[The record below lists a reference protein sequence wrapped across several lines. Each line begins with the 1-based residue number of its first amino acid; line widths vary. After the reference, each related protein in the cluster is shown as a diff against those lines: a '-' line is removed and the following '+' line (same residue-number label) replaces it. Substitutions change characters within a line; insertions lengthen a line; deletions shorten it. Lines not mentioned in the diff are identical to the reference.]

1 MGKII
6 YRRDPFWYEDCH
18 SRYGDSHCRDSAVMR
33 PSYLYT
39 GNVYTGKMESFYY
52 IDHCISLEVLIYDV
66 WDTLLMFYTDHCI
79 SLEVLIY
86 DVWDTL
92 LMFYTDH
99 CISLEVLIYDVWDT
113 LLMFYTDHCISLEV
127 LIYDVWDTLLM
138 FYTVG
143 SNFYACQYN
152 MIIRMAWQWTH
163 NIYPYHLLQ
172 VEPRYSKITLTVTL
186 RVSAVCC

>member
-1 MGKII
+1 M
-6 YRRDPFWYEDCH
+6 YRRGPFWYEDCH
-18 SRYGDSHCRDSAVMR
+18 SRYGDSHCRNSAVMR
-33 PSYLYT
+33 PSYLNT
-39 GNVYTGKMESFYY
+39 WNFYTGKMESFYY
-52 IDHCISLEVLIYDV
+52 I
-66 WDTLLMFYTDHCI
+66 DHCI

-152 MIIRMAWQWTH
+152 MIIPMAWQWTH